1 MGWCKVCKQTQLKDR
16 TMLTLGLLVL
26 VRMLLL
32 RMLLRPMLLPPLL
45 TLLQTSGLMQMLLPP
60 LPPLMVAMVAGMVI
74 VLVQMAV
81 VTMQWVAG
89 RQ

>member
-1 MGWCKVCKQTQLKDR
+1 
-16 TMLTLGLLVL
+16 
-26 VRMLLL
+26 MLLL

-60 LPPLMVAMVAGMVI
+60 LPLLLMAMVAMVAGMVI

-81 VTMQWVAG
+81 ETMPRVVV
-89 RQ
+89 RL